1 MIGFFTRVAR
11 AEDMDAIAA
20 LSDEAFGAAFNSRD
34 ESRLIRQLHADGD
47 SLLSFVAEADD
58 GRIVGHIEFF
68 RILIDGKPVA
78 AGLGP
83 MSAKPGLQKTGI
95 GSYLVRTGLE
105 ELDMLGETIVFV
117 LGHAEYYPRF
127 GFDTETAKPFSAP
140 WSGPHFMAIRLAEGG
155 PASGTLTYPRAF
167 SG

>member
-1 MIGFFTRVAR
+1 MIGFFTRTATPV
-11 AEDMDAIAA
+11 DMNPIAA
-20 LSDEAFGAAFNSRD
+20 LSDEAFGLAFNSEG

-47 SLLSFVAEADD
+47 SLLSLVAEDDD
-58 GRIVGHIEFF
+58 GSIVGHIEFF
-68 RILIDGKPVA
+68 RILIDGQPVA

-83 MSAKPGLQKTGI
+83 MRAKPGLQKAGI

-105 ELDMLGETIVFV
+105 ELDTLGETLVFV
-117 LGHAEYYPRF
+117 LGHADYYPRF
-127 GFDTETAKPFSAP
+127 GFSAETASPFTAP

-155 PASGTLTYPRAF
+155 PAAGTLTYPKAF

>member
-1 MIGFFTRVAR
+1 MTRFFTRFAR
-11 AEDMDAIAA
+11 PDDMNAIAA
-20 LSDEAFGAAFNSRD
+20 LSDEAFGLAFNSHD
-34 ESRLIRQLHADGD
+34 ESRLIRELHADGD
-47 SLLSFVAEADD
+47 SLLSLVAEADD

-68 RILIDGKPVA
+68 RILIDDKPVA

-83 MSAKPGLQKTGI
+83 MSAKPGMQRTGI
-95 GSYLVRTGLE
+95 GSYLIRTGLE

-117 LGHAEYYPRF
+117 LGHHKYYPRF
-127 GFDTETAKPFSAP
+127 GFDTETARPFTSP
-140 WSGPHFMAIRLAEGG
+140 WSGPHFMAIRLGEGG